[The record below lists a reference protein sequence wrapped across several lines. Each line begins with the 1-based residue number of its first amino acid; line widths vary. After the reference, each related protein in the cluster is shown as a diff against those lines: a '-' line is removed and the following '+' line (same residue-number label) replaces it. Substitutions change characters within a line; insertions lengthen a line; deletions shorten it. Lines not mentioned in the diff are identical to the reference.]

1 MDIFNLTFGKK
12 LKTPMIDESM
22 SIVLNNGMSIKAFN
36 FSVSERNVET
46 SMSATASFAL
56 FTDKYSVQD

>member
-1 MDIFNLTFGKK
+1 
-12 LKTPMIDESM
+12 MIDESM
-22 SIVLNNGMSIKAFN
+22 SIVLNNGMSMLAFN